1 MKRMAED
8 EEEEQRGGRRGRDR
22 GGRRDGRG
30 RWEKKGR
37 VRKFHKGEFKR
48 PFYAAQ
54 SRVQDQF
61 KEQNKRGAALSSGR
75 RSSEQVIKDVG
86 R

>member
-1 MKRMAED
+1 MET
-8 EEEEQRGGRRGRDR
+8 EEE
-22 GGRRDGRG
+22 DGMVEEG
-30 RWEKKGR
+30 DEKKGR